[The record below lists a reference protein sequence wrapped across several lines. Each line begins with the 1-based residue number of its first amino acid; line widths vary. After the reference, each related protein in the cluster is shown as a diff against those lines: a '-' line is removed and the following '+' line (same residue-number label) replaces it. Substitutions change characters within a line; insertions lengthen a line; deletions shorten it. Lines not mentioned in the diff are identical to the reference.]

1 MDWLKSILTED
12 TSCVDSAVDV
22 ALALKCSGFC
32 FSFPLFGISGILS
45 DIRSL
50 RIRQSTGDAATYV
63 HPAGADVVGAGAS
76 AEMGTNF
83 QLYYWSSSSSWANRS
98 PCLKSC
104 PFLDFRHNATTFIPN
119 LVHL

>member
-1 MDWLKSILTED
+1 MP
-12 TSCVDSAVDV
+12 VY
-22 ALALKCSGFC
+22 
-32 FSFPLFGISGILS
+32 
-45 DIRSL
+45 
-50 RIRQSTGDAATYV
+50 TGDKFGFGKG
-63 HPAGADVVGAGAS
+63 PSGSVGAGAS

-83 QLYYWSSSSSWANRS
+83 NSQLYYWSSSSSWANRS